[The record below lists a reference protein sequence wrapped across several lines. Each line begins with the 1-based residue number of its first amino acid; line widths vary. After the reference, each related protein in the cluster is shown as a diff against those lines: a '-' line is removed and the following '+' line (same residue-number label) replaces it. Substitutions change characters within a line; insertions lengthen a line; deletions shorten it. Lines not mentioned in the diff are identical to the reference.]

1 MDAILPDPGGIVAFL
16 VLVDRDVLEGYGKQI
31 GEDARYGNTP
41 DFPSPALGEDWEYAE
56 FSGETTESGGKYV
69 VMGLEICYHGV
80 VSSFLLVFCSENS
93 IQHLGAYIYIKQAI
107 IAFL

>member
-16 VLVDRDVLEGYGKQI
+16 ILVDRDVLEGYGKQI
-31 GEDARYGNTP
+31 GEDARYENTP
-41 DFPSPALGEDWEYAE
+41 DFPSPALGEDWEYVE